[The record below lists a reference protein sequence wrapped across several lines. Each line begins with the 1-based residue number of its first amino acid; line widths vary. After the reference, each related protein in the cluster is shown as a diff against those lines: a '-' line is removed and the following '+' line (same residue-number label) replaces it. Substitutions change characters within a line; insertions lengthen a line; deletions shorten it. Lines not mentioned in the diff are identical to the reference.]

1 MCASAPLWGWCTG
14 AADQFLDSGALEG
27 LHWPCAMNEF
37 ANLLVRASH
46 TMGTLY
52 ALAVLLN
59 AEPREVY
66 YWIAGLERPSAE
78 RMSDLRARLNNV
90 L

>member
-1 MCASAPLWGWCTG
+1 
-14 AADQFLDSGALEG
+14 
-27 LHWPCAMNEF
+27 MNEF
-37 ANLLVRASH
+37 ANLLIRASR

-52 ALAVLLN
+52 ALAMLLN

-66 YWIAGLERPSAE
+66 HWIAGLERPSGE
-78 RMSDLRARLNNV
+78 RMDELLARLNSV